1 MNAVPS
7 RRFAADLART
17 FGLVANSVPV
27 TRLSSCRAKQ
37 HLLSRHRPA
46 LANVL
51 AGRRCCLDVGSC
63 NLRIFCLGWANLR
76 PAARWGLILPPSHGR
91 YTPTL
96 SGRRFSSRF
105 ETWPRPQ
112 RGLSFFAICAWPR
125 ARCKTV
131 TQRRTA
137 LGWRPVRSSKPPF
150 VRCRA
155 FVRRATKVALPV
167 AGCGPLKRA
176 GMSAGDARAGARAL
190 GRHCCSDPLN
200 VARRFCVLPTE

>member
-137 LGWRPVRSSKPPF
+137 LG
-150 VRCRA
+150 CA
-155 FVRRATKVALPV
+155 CDLARRAA
-167 AGCGPLKRA
+167 AE
-176 GMSAGDARAGARAL
+176 ARQIVEASLRQVPRL
-190 GRHCCSDPLN
+190 RPPCH
-200 VARRFCVLPTE
+200 